1 MVEGM
6 YVGTKT
12 VNYYNVSPLI
22 MSISNQ
28 KKNLQ
33 LVKYFRIYSDLQIR
47 CDLRTLT
54 CIQTFTISIAFRSDI
69 EAKFSAH

>member
-1 MVEGM
+1 MEHKAVMVEGM

-28 KKNLQ
+28 KT
-33 LVKYFRIYSDLQIR
+33 I
-47 CDLRTLT
+47 
-54 CIQTFTISIAFRSDI
+54 FTT
-69 EAKFSAH
+69 